1 MSQFTRGLDV
11 AEPVP
16 AAAATPAGSV
26 IRGAMDEEAVR
37 AAVARE
43 AARARRLR
51 VGAQRRRARVVWFFR
66 ALLAV
71 PFVFMAPGV
80 LTAVAGRP
88 GAVADVSAST
98 ADVLGTSAM
107 IAFFVM
113 LAVTPVHT
121 MTGWRWHL
129 VLRRDYG
136 IAMFAIAATDLVL
149 AALTT
154 GDTFSGGFMSRVAGR
169 ALLVAGT
176 TAVMLTVPLVVTAN
190 RRAQRWLGPHWKRL
204 HRLTY
209 VVWALILF
217 HLFLLFG
224 MRAFFVDAVVVS
236 APLVVLR
243 VPRVRRWWNTARRTG
258 AHRIARASTGA
269 LLTIVFLLGFV
280 PFVRELVHV
289 GTAAFVLHPI
299 LD

>member
-1 MSQFTRGLDV
+1 
-11 AEPVP
+11 
-16 AAAATPAGSV
+16 
-26 IRGAMDEEAVR
+26 
-37 AAVARE
+37 
-43 AARARRLR
+43 
-51 VGAQRRRARVVWFFR
+51 VWFLR
-66 ALLAV
+66 ALLVV
-71 PFVFMAPGV
+71 PFVFMAPGIV
-80 LTAVAGRP
+80 TAIAGRP
-88 GAVADVSAST
+88 GAVANVSAST
-98 ADVLGTSAM
+98 ADVLGTSAV

-113 LAVTPVHT
+113 LAVTPIHT

-176 TAVMLTVPLVVTAN
+176 LAVILTAPLVATAN

-209 VVWALILF
+209 VVWALIVF

-224 MRAFFVDAVVVS
+224 VRSFFIDALVVS

-243 VPRVRRWWNTARRTG
+243 VPAVRRWWNTARRTG
-258 AHRIARASTGA
+258 RHRVVRASAAGV
-269 LLTIVFLLGFV
+269 LTLVFLLGFV